1 MQTSLL
7 KILSLAILSQNLT
20 ACGTIISLTEGDYSV
35 YAGVSKDLET
45 IQNGGIL
52 SIPAVVDLP
61 LSFVLDTLILP
72 VTLSQ

>member
-1 MQTSLL
+1 MKTLFL
-7 KILSLAILSQNLT
+7 KLAAVAIFSQILT
-20 ACGTIISLTEGDYSV
+20 ACGTIISLSEGDYSV
-35 YAGVSKDLET
+35 YAGVSKDFKA

-61 LSFVLDTLILP
+61 LSFVLDTLMLP

>member
-1 MQTSLL
+1 MKTLFL
-7 KILSLAILSQNLT
+7 NLAAVAIFSPNLT

-35 YAGVSKDLET
+35 YAGVSKDFKA
-45 IQNGGIL
+45 IQNKGIL

-61 LSFVLDTLILP
+61 LSFVLDTLMLP

>member
-1 MQTSLL
+1 MKTCFL
-7 KILSLAILSQNLT
+7 KFVAIVIFSQNLT

-35 YAGVSKDLET
+35 YVGVSTDFKA

-52 SIPAVVDLP
+52 SIPAVIDLP

>member
-1 MQTSLL
+1 MKRLFL
-7 KILSLAILSQNLT
+7 KLIAVVIFSPNLT

-35 YAGVSKDLET
+35 YAGVSKDFKA

-61 LSFVLDTLILP
+61 LSFVLDTLMLP

>member
-1 MQTSLL
+1 MKTHFL
-7 KILSLAILSQNLT
+7 KFIAIVIFSQNLT

-35 YAGVSKDLET
+35 YSGVTKDFKA

>member
-7 KILSLAILSQNLT
+7 KILSLAILSQNLA
-20 ACGTIISLTEGDYSV
+20 ACGTIVSLTEGDYSV
-35 YAGVSKDLET
+35 YAGVTKDFET

>member
-1 MQTSLL
+1 ML

-20 ACGTIISLTEGDYSV
+20 ACGTIVSLTGGDYSV
-35 YAGVSKDLET
+35 YAGVTKDFET